1 LQNIFKKS
9 AFVINVFKVFTGTSV
24 AQLIGMIL
32 TPVLYRLYEPE
43 SFGVFA
49 LFTATSSVL
58 GTFSTFQYLQLVLL
72 EKNKE
77 SAINA
82 LWLCRVINIV
92 FSFVILL
99 AIIFFSS
106 VIDNFITN
114 EILLKWLWLLP
125 LIIFLTGQNEIFSI
139 WANRCKEFNVIVE
152 NVIIVAVVTPLVS
165 ISLAYVFS
173 NETGLFLGL
182 ILGQISS
189 LLVLSFKLKGKYNLS
204 PKNINLQTIKNL
216 AIKNKKFPIYL
227 MPTEIINRF
236 NNNLPVFLISNFFD
250 TITVG
255 FYSLSIKMLEIP
267 LRFIG
272 SAIGGVFKQRASED
286 YHNLGNCNSIFL
298 KTSLTLL
305 FISAFPV
312 LIIGIFA
319 PEIFEFIFGNKW
331 VKAGLYS
338 QLLIPMVFLK
348 LIVSSVSYVFYIYE
362 KFKED
367 FIIHIYMLISSWF
380 ILNFFYS
387 KGDFETGILYFSIN
401 YSTIYIYTWIRSY
414 FFTLTKI

>member
-1 LQNIFKKS
+1 MQNIFKKS
-9 AFVINVFKVFTGTSV
+9 AFVTNVFKVFTGTSV
-24 AQLIGMIL
+24 AQLLGMIL

-82 LWLCRVINIV
+82 LWLCRLINIV
-92 FSFVILL
+92 FSFVIFLS
-99 AIIFFSS
+99 IIFLPS

-139 WANRCKEFNVIVE
+139 WANRYKEFNVIVE

-189 LLVLSFKLKGKYNLS
+189 LLVLSFRLKGKYNLS
-204 PKNINLQTIKNL
+204 LNNINLRTIKNL
-216 AIKNKKFPIYL
+216 AVKNKKFPIFL

-255 FYSLSIKMLEIP
+255 LYSLSIKMLEIP

-272 SAIGGVFKQRASED
+272 NAIGGVFKQRASQD
-286 YHNLGNCNSIFL
+286 YHILGNCNSIFL

-305 FISAFPV
+305 FISALPV

-319 PEIFEFIFGNKW
+319 PEIFEFIFGSKW

-362 KFKED
+362 KLKED

-387 KGDFETGILYFSIN
+387 KGDLEAGILFFSVN
-401 YSTIYIYTWIRSY
+401 YSIIYVYTWIRSY
-414 FFTLTKI
+414 FFTLTKA